1 MPPPEL
7 AAPVR
12 AGLSASRPASL
23 GGWGGGPRARVR
35 LSRPASLQELRY
47 AITGADARQGAV
59 ARGLGRSYGDAAQ
72 LTGGLVLDATALR
85 RHELD
90 ADAGT
95 ITVDAGV
102 SVGCLVRELVP
113 AGWILPVVPGTQHV
127 TIGGAIASDVHGK
140 NHLSAWSFGRQVQAL
155 GLLRSDGELLTLSPG
170 EPDSQFEATV
180 EGMGLTGFI
189 VWARLGLQRTPSAT
203 LAVDT
208 ERVTHTVAATVCAR
222 PPGLIQYQCVVPRGR
237 ETVLARMIER
247 LRPSSVR
254 CFLAV
259 LKLRTGLVSAP

>member
-72 LTGGLVLDATALR
+72 LTG
-85 RHELD
+85 
-90 ADAGT
+90 
-95 ITVDAGV
+95 
-102 SVGCLVRELVP
+102 P

-140 NHLSAWSFGRQVQAL
+140 NHLSAGSFGRHVQAL

-170 EPDSQFEATV
+170 EPDGQFEATV
-180 EGMGLTGFI
+180 GGMGLTGFI

-247 LRPSSVR
+247 LRPSSVP

>member
-1 MPPPEL
+1 
-7 AAPVR
+7 
-12 AGLSASRPASL
+12 
-23 GGWGGGPRARVR
+23 
-35 LSRPASLQELRY
+35 
-47 AITGADARQGAV
+47 
-59 ARGLGRSYGDAAQ
+59 
-72 LTGGLVLDATALR
+72 
-85 RHELD
+85 
-90 ADAGT
+90 
-95 ITVDAGV
+95 
-102 SVGCLVRELVP
+102 
-113 AGWILPVVPGTQHV
+113 
-127 TIGGAIASDVHGK
+127 
-140 NHLSAWSFGRQVQAL
+140 
-155 GLLRSDGELLTLSPG
+155 
-170 EPDSQFEATV
+170 
-180 EGMGLTGFI
+180 MGLTGFI